1 MGKFDQRAEE
11 FGLLVGLHD
20 SARRVEDLP
29 LDWIMADPEN
39 PRRLLDETELKDLAA
54 SIAARGVL
62 QPIIVAPKNDDGF
75 HVIRVGERRFRAS
88 RLAGCETIPAIVMA
102 VVSRADTL
110 ADQIVENDQHAGLT
124 PHDLATGIERM
135 LGAGVTQA
143 EIARALGRSKQFV
156 SLYAACADMAP
167 WLRAAINQMPIRLLY
182 DLHRA
187 ARAHG
192 DAVRAYIGGLG
203 KESVTLAE
211 GGRFIAGLKASEALQ
226 YDVLRNLPARSKAPG
241 TEHASRSK
249 PDRAGADLQS
259 MFEAVMPPLSRPL
272 DAVRVT
278 VGGRIGRLIF
288 PERVRVLF
296 DNGEEVEA
304 PVTDIA
310 IS

>member
-39 PRRLLDETELKDLAA
+39 PRRSFDDAELQDLAA
-54 SIAARGVL
+54 SIVARGVL
-62 QPIIVAPKNDDGF
+62 QPIIVAPKNGDGL

-88 RLAGCETIPAIVMA
+88 RLAGRETIPAIVMA
-102 VVSRADTL
+102 VMNRADTL
-110 ADQIVENDQHAGLT
+110 ADQIVENDQRAGLT

-167 WLRAAINQMPIRLLY
+167 WLRAAIDQMPIRLLY

-187 ARAHG
+187 ARTHS
-192 DAVRAYIGGLG
+192 DAVRDYVAGLG
-203 KESVTLAE
+203 DGSVTLAE
-211 GGRFIAGLKASEALQ
+211 GCRFIAGLKASEALPDAGLR
-226 YDVLRNLPARSKAPG
+226 DVPALSNGQG
-241 TEHASRSK
+241 TERAAPSR
-249 PDRAGADLQS
+249 PVRAGVGLRS
-259 MFEAVMPPLSRPL
+259 MFGTEVSSQSRPL
-272 DAVRVT
+272 DAIRVT
-278 VGGRIGRLIF
+278 LDGRTGRLIL
-288 PERVRVLF
+288 PERVRVVF
-296 DNGEEVEA
+296 DDDEEIEA
-304 PVTDIA
+304 SVADITVA
-310 IS
+310 

>member
-29 LDWIMADPEN
+29 LDWIMGDPEN
-39 PRRLLDETELKDLAA
+39 PRRVFDETELKDLAA

-62 QPIIVAPKNDDGF
+62 QPIIVAPKNGDGL

-88 RLAGCETIPAIVMA
+88 RLVGRETIPAIVMA
-102 VVSRADTL
+102 VVNRADTL
-110 ADQIVENDQHAGLT
+110 ADQIVENDQRAGLT
-124 PHDLATGIERM
+124 PHDLASGIERM

-167 WLRAAINQMPIRLLY
+167 WLRAAIDQMPIRLLY

-187 ARAHG
+187 ARTHG
-192 DAVRAYIGGLG
+192 DAVRAYVERLG
-203 KESVTLAE
+203 DENVTLAE
-211 GGRFIAGLKASEALQ
+211 GGRFIAGLKASE
-226 YDVLRNLPARSKAPG
+226 NLPDARLRDVPALSDGQGAERAAPSRPVRAGVGLRSMFG
-241 TEHASRSK
+241 TEVSSQ
-249 PDRAGADLQS
+249 P
-259 MFEAVMPPLSRPL
+259 RPL

-278 VGGRIGRLIF
+278 VDGRTGRLVL
-288 PERVRVLF
+288 PERVRVMF
-296 DNGEEVEA
+296 DDGEEIEA
-304 PVTDIA
+304 SVADIA
-310 IS
+310 VG

>member
-39 PRRLLDETELKDLAA
+39 PRRVFDETELKDLAA

-62 QPIIVAPKNDDGF
+62 QPIIVAPKNGDGL

-88 RLAGCETIPAIVMA
+88 RLAGRETIPAIVMA
-102 VVSRADTL
+102 VVNRADTL
-110 ADQIVENDQHAGLT
+110 ADQIVENDQRAGLT

-167 WLRAAINQMPIRLLY
+167 WLRAAIDQMPIRLLY

-187 ARAHG
+187 ARTHG
-192 DAVRAYIGGLG
+192 DAVRAYVERLG
-203 KESVTLAE
+203 DESVTLAE
-211 GGRFIAGLKASEALQ
+211 GGRFIAGLKASETLPDARLGDVPALSDGQ
-226 YDVLRNLPARSKAPG
+226 GAERAAP
-241 TEHASRSK
+241 SR
-249 PDRAGADLQS
+249 PVRAGAGLRS
-259 MFEAVMPPLSRPL
+259 MFETEVPPQPRPL

-278 VGGRIGRLIF
+278 VGGRTGRLIL
-288 PERVRVLF
+288 PERVRVAF
-296 DNGEEVEA
+296 DDGQEVEA
-304 PVTDIA
+304 PVAEIA
-310 IS
+310 ME

>member
-39 PRRLLDETELKDLAA
+39 PRRVFDETELKDLAA

-62 QPIIVAPKNDDGF
+62 QPIIVAPKNGDGL

-88 RLAGCETIPAIVMA
+88 RLAGRETIPAMVMA
-102 VVSRADTL
+102 VVNRADTL
-110 ADQIVENDQHAGLT
+110 ADQIVENDQRAGLT

-167 WLRAAINQMPIRLLY
+167 WLRAAIDQMPIRLLY

-187 ARAHG
+187 ARTHG
-192 DAVRAYIGGLG
+192 DAVRAYVTGLG
-203 KESVTLAE
+203 DESVTLAE
-211 GGRFIAGLKASEALQ
+211 GGRFIAGLKASETLPDARLRDVPALPNGQ
-226 YDVLRNLPARSKAPG
+226 G
-241 TEHASRSK
+241 TERAAPCR
-249 PDRAGADLQS
+249 PVRAGAGLRS
-259 MFEAVMPPLSRPL
+259 MFETEVPPQPRPL

-278 VGGRIGRLIF
+278 VGGRTGRLIL
-288 PERVRVLF
+288 PERVRVAF
-296 DNGEEVEA
+296 DDGEEVEA
-304 PVTDIA
+304 PVAEIA
-310 IS
+310 ME

>member
-39 PRRLLDETELKDLAA
+39 PRRVFDETELKDLAA

-62 QPIIVAPKNDDGF
+62 QPIIVAPKNGDGL

-88 RLAGCETIPAIVMA
+88 RLAGRETIPAIVMA
-102 VVSRADTL
+102 VVNRADTL
-110 ADQIVENDQHAGLT
+110 ADQIVENDQRAGLT

-156 SLYAACADMAP
+156 SLYAACAEMAP
-167 WLRAAINQMPIRLLY
+167 WLRAAIDQMPIRLLY

-187 ARAHG
+187 ARIHG
-192 DAVRAYIGGLG
+192 DAVRAYVAGLG
-203 KESVTLAE
+203 DESVTLAE
-211 GGRFIAGLKASEALQ
+211 GGRFIAGLKAPETLPDARLRDVPALSDGQ
-226 YDVLRNLPARSKAPG
+226 GAERAAL
-241 TEHASRSK
+241 SR
-249 PDRAGADLQS
+249 PVRAGAGLRS
-259 MFEAVMPPLSRPL
+259 MFETEVPPQPRPL

-278 VGGRIGRLIF
+278 VGGRTGRLIL
-288 PERVRVLF
+288 PERVRVAF
-296 DNGEEVEA
+296 DDGQEVEA
-304 PVTDIA
+304 PVAEIA
-310 IS
+310 ME

>member
-39 PRRLLDETELKDLAA
+39 PRRVFDETELKDLAA

-62 QPIIVAPKNDDGF
+62 QPIIVAPKNGDGL

-88 RLAGCETIPAIVMA
+88 RLAGRETIPAIVMA
-102 VVSRADTL
+102 VVNRADTL
-110 ADQIVENDQHAGLT
+110 ADQIVENDQRAGLT

-167 WLRAAINQMPIRLLY
+167 WLRAAIDQMPIRLLY

-187 ARAHG
+187 ARTHG
-192 DAVRAYIGGLG
+192 DAVRAYVTGLG
-203 KESVTLAE
+203 DESVTLAE
-211 GGRFIAGLKASEALQ
+211 GGRFIAGLKASETLPDARLRDVPALPNGQ
-226 YDVLRNLPARSKAPG
+226 G
-241 TEHASRSK
+241 TERAAPCR
-249 PDRAGADLQS
+249 PVRAGAGLRS
-259 MFEAVMPPLSRPL
+259 MFETEVPPQPRPL

-278 VGGRIGRLIF
+278 VGGRTGRLIL
-288 PERVRVLF
+288 PERVRVAF
-296 DNGEEVEA
+296 DDGEEVEA
-304 PVTDIA
+304 PVAEIA
-310 IS
+310 ME

>member
-20 SARRVEDLP
+20 SARRVEDLS

-39 PRRLLDETELKDLAA
+39 PRRVFDETELKDLAA

-62 QPIIVAPKNDDGF
+62 QPIIVAPKNGDGL

-88 RLAGCETIPAIVMA
+88 RLAGRETIPAIVMA
-102 VVSRADTL
+102 VVNRADTL
-110 ADQIVENDQHAGLT
+110 ADQIVENDQRAGLT

-167 WLRAAINQMPIRLLY
+167 WLRAAIDQMPIRLLY

-187 ARAHG
+187 ARTHG
-192 DAVRAYIGGLG
+192 DAVRAYVAGLG
-203 KESVTLAE
+203 DESVTLAE
-211 GGRFIAGLKASEALQ
+211 GGRFIAGLKVSEDLPDARLRDVPALSNGQ
-226 YDVLRNLPARSKAPG
+226 G
-241 TEHASRSK
+241 TEHAARNR
-249 PDRAGADLQS
+249 PVRAGAGLRS
-259 MFEAVMPPLSRPL
+259 MFETEVPPQPRPL

-278 VGGRIGRLIF
+278 VGGRTGRLIL
-288 PERVRVLF
+288 PERVRVAF
-296 DNGEEVEA
+296 DDGEEVEA
-304 PVTDIA
+304 PVAEIA
-310 IS
+310 ME

>member
-39 PRRLLDETELKDLAA
+39 PRRVFDETELKDLAA

-62 QPIIVAPKNDDGF
+62 QPIIVAPKNGDGL

-88 RLAGCETIPAIVMA
+88 RLAGRETIPAIVMA
-102 VVSRADTL
+102 VVNRADTI
-110 ADQIVENDQHAGLT
+110 ADQIVENDQRAGLT

-135 LGAGVTQA
+135 LSAGVTQA

-156 SLYAACADMAP
+156 SLYAACTDMAP
-167 WLRAAINQMPIRLLY
+167 WLRAAIDQMPIRLLY

-187 ARAHG
+187 ARTHG
-192 DAVRAYIGGLG
+192 DAVRAYVEGLG
-203 KESVTLAE
+203 DESVTLAQ
-211 GGRFIAGLKASEALQ
+211 GGRFIAGLKASEALPDAGCH
-226 YDVLRNLPARSKAPG
+226 DVAALSNAQG
-241 TEHASRSK
+241 TERAAPSR
-249 PDRAGADLQS
+249 PVRAGAGLRS
-259 MFEAVMPPLSRPL
+259 MFETEVPPQPRPL

-278 VGGRIGRLIF
+278 VGGRTGRLIL
-288 PERVRVLF
+288 PERVRVVF
-296 DNGEEVEA
+296 DDGEEVEA
-304 PVTDIA
+304 SVADIA
-310 IS
+310 ME

>member
-29 LDWIMADPEN
+29 LHWIMADPEN
-39 PRRLLDETELKDLAA
+39 PRRVFDETELKDLAA

-62 QPIIVAPKNDDGF
+62 QPIIVAPKNGDGL

-88 RLAGCETIPAIVMA
+88 RLAGRETIPAIVMA
-102 VVSRADTL
+102 VVNRADTL
-110 ADQIVENDQHAGLT
+110 ADQIVENDQRAGLT

-167 WLRAAINQMPIRLLY
+167 WLRAAIDQMPIRLLY

-187 ARAHG
+187 ARTHG
-192 DAVRAYIGGLG
+192 GAVRAYVERLG
-203 KESVTLAE
+203 DENVTLAE
-211 GGRFIAGLKASEALQ
+211 GGRFIAGLKASETLPDARLRDVPALSDGQ
-226 YDVLRNLPARSKAPG
+226 GAERAAP
-241 TEHASRSK
+241 SR
-249 PDRAGADLQS
+249 PVRAGAGLRS
-259 MFEAVMPPLSRPL
+259 MFETEVPPQPRLL

-278 VGGRIGRLIF
+278 VGGRTGRLIL
-288 PERVRVLF
+288 PEQVRVVF
-296 DNGEEVEA
+296 DDGEEIEA
-304 PVTDIA
+304 PIADIA
-310 IS
+310 IR

>member
-39 PRRLLDETELKDLAA
+39 PRRVFDETELKDLAA

-62 QPIIVAPKNDDGF
+62 QPIIVAPKNGDGL

-88 RLAGCETIPAIVMA
+88 RLAGRETIPAIVMA
-102 VVSRADTL
+102 VVNRADTL
-110 ADQIVENDQHAGLT
+110 ADQIVENDQRAGLT

-167 WLRAAINQMPIRLLY
+167 WLRAAIDQMPIRLLY

-187 ARAHG
+187 ARTHG
-192 DAVRAYIGGLG
+192 DAVRAYVERLG
-203 KESVTLAE
+203 DENVTLAE
-211 GGRFIAGLKASEALQ
+211 GGRFIAGLKASETLPDARLRDVPALLDGQ
-226 YDVLRNLPARSKAPG
+226 GAERAAP
-241 TEHASRSK
+241 SR
-249 PDRAGADLQS
+249 PVRAGAGLRS
-259 MFEAVMPPLSRPL
+259 MFETEVSPQPRPL

-278 VGGRIGRLIF
+278 VGGRTGRLIL
-288 PERVRVLF
+288 PERVRVAF
-296 DNGEEVEA
+296 DDGEEVEA
-304 PVTDIA
+304 PVAEIFME
-310 IS
+310 

>member
-29 LDWIMADPEN
+29 LDWIIADPEN
-39 PRRLLDETELKDLAA
+39 PRRVFDETELKDLAA

-62 QPIIVAPKNDDGF
+62 QPIIVAPKNGDGL

-88 RLAGCETIPAIVMA
+88 RLAGRETIPAIVMA
-102 VVSRADTL
+102 VVNRADTL
-110 ADQIVENDQHAGLT
+110 ADQIVENDQRAGLT

-135 LGAGVTQA
+135 LAAGVTQA

-167 WLRAAINQMPIRLLY
+167 WLRAAIDRMPIRLLY

-187 ARAHG
+187 ARTHG
-192 DAVRAYIGGLG
+192 DAVRAYVERLG
-203 KESVTLAE
+203 DESVTLAE
-211 GGRFIAGLKASEALQ
+211 GGRFIAGLKASEASPDAGLH
-226 YDVLRNLPARSKAPG
+226 VVPALSNGQGAERAAPRRSV
-241 TEHASRSK
+241 
-249 PDRAGADLQS
+249 RAGAGLRS
-259 MFEAVMPPLSRPL
+259 MFGAEVSLPPRPL

-278 VGGRIGRLIF
+278 LDGRTGRLIL
-288 PERVRVLF
+288 PERVRVVF
-296 DNGEEVEA
+296 DDGEEIEA

-310 IS
+310 VG

>member
-29 LDWIMADPEN
+29 LDWIIADPEN
-39 PRRLLDETELKDLAA
+39 PRRVFDETELKDLAA

-62 QPIIVAPKNDDGF
+62 QPIIVAPKNGDGL

-88 RLAGCETIPAIVMA
+88 RLAGRETIPAIVMA
-102 VVSRADTL
+102 VVNRADTL
-110 ADQIVENDQHAGLT
+110 ADQIVENDQRAGLT

-167 WLRAAINQMPIRLLY
+167 WLRAAIDQMPIRLLY

-187 ARAHG
+187 ARTHG
-192 DAVRAYIGGLG
+192 DAVRAYVTGLG
-203 KESVTLAE
+203 DESVTLAE
-211 GGRFIAGLKASEALQ
+211 GGRFIAGLKASETLPDARLRDVPALPNGQ
-226 YDVLRNLPARSKAPG
+226 G
-241 TEHASRSK
+241 TERAAPCR
-249 PDRAGADLQS
+249 PVRAGAGLRS
-259 MFEAVMPPLSRPL
+259 MFETEVPPQPRPL

-278 VGGRIGRLIF
+278 VGGRTGRLIL
-288 PERVRVLF
+288 PERVRVAF
-296 DNGEEVEA
+296 DDGEEVEA
-304 PVTDIA
+304 PVAEIA
-310 IS
+310 ME

>member
-39 PRRLLDETELKDLAA
+39 PRRLFDETELKDLAA

-62 QPIIVAPKNDDGF
+62 QPIIVAPKNGDGL

-88 RLAGCETIPAIVMA
+88 RLAGRETIPAIVMA
-102 VVSRADTL
+102 VMNRADTL
-110 ADQIVENDQHAGLT
+110 ADQIVENDQRAGLT

-167 WLRAAINQMPIRLLY
+167 WLRAAIDQMPIRLLY

-187 ARAHG
+187 ARTHG
-192 DAVRAYIGGLG
+192 DVVRAYVAGLG
-203 KESVTLAE
+203 DESVTLAE
-211 GGRFIAGLKASEALQ
+211 GGRFIAGLKASEALP
-226 YDVLRNLPARSKAPG
+226 DAGLRNVPVLPNGQG
-241 TEHASRSK
+241 TEHAPPSR
-249 PDRAGADLQS
+249 PVRAGVGLRS
-259 MFEAVMPPLSRPL
+259 MFGTEASSQSRPL

-278 VGGRIGRLIF
+278 LGGRTGRLIL
-288 PERVRVLF
+288 PERVRVVF
-296 DNGEEVEA
+296 DDGEEVEA
-304 PVTDIA
+304 PVADIA
-310 IS
+310 MG

>member
-29 LDWIMADPEN
+29 LDWIVADPEN
-39 PRRLLDETELKDLAA
+39 PRRVFDETELKDLAA

-62 QPIIVAPKNDDGF
+62 QPIIVAPKNGDGL

-88 RLAGCETIPAIVMA
+88 RLVGRETIPAIVMA
-102 VVSRADTL
+102 VMNRADTL
-110 ADQIVENDQHAGLT
+110 ADQIVENDQRAGLT

-167 WLRAAINQMPIRLLY
+167 WLRAAIDQMPIRLLY

-187 ARAHG
+187 ARTHG
-192 DAVRAYIGGLG
+192 DAVRVFVEGLG
-203 KESVTLAE
+203 DESVTLAE
-211 GGRFIAGLKASEALQ
+211 GGRFIAGLKASE
-226 YDVLRNLPARSKAPG
+226 VLPDAEVHDMPGLSNGQGAERAAP
-241 TEHASRSK
+241 SR
-249 PDRAGADLQS
+249 PVRAGAGLRS
-259 MFEAVMPPLSRPL
+259 MFETEVPPQPRPL

-278 VGGRIGRLIF
+278 VGGRTGRLIL
-288 PERVRVLF
+288 PQRVRVVF
-296 DNGEEVEA
+296 DDGEEVEA
-304 PVTDIA
+304 PVADIA
-310 IS
+310 MG